1 MHPSPCW
8 DDIWDSNITGIL
20 QKTLWFIWRCWSKTV
35 VDPLLRKIW
44 DPPLSLLIYSYEE
57 NPLGVPNFSLVF
69 SVRKQTRMYYWV
81 AKTCL
86 ISCRFLP
93 DLEISPKSHQLRYQN
108 LNNPKITQISLR
120 SLQNVCM
127 GDCIKTLTQHLL
139 RCSPSLW
146 QPLLSPVQHHF
157 WNNNTEWRT
166 IYWFTKD
173 LASTDFQIKSSTS
186 VTHLIGFSVVSVS
199 KKKQYK
205 LMVLTIT
212 ACTFEPILREKK
224 FNKNIKFF

>member
-1 MHPSPCW
+1 MSALHPSLRGTAFRRGARAPFPSSCSGWWSSIRGVHPSPCW

-20 QKTLWFIWRCWSKTV
+20 QKKTLWFIWRCWSKTV

-44 DPPLSLLIYSYEE
+44 DPPLNLLIYSYEE

-86 ISCRFLP
+86 IS
-93 DLEISPKSHQLRYQN
+93 
-108 LNNPKITQISLR
+108 LR

-139 RCSPSLW
+139 RCSPSL
-146 QPLLSPVQHHF
+146 
-157 WNNNTEWRT
+157 
-166 IYWFTKD
+166 
-173 LASTDFQIKSSTS
+173 
-186 VTHLIGFSVVSVS
+186 
-199 KKKQYK
+199 
-205 LMVLTIT
+205 
-212 ACTFEPILREKK
+212 
-224 FNKNIKFF
+224 